1 LRTLPV
7 TVFAIQSLQFRFP
20 DSTQYTSRVSFLS
33 SDSQYQSDLS
43 IAVKVYINSSFKT
56 FLTFY
61 VNIIFYLTFQGITP
75 STLMAKQPTPHPYA
89 DKLTFDRI
97 MLLIATL
104 VNHPGIGYSD
114 TATSDGKYRDA
125 LLEVQ
130 SQLQKIAAELNI
142 EFPENY
148 PATPTIRKDLET
160 LRHYGILDKRMYRS
174 GYYLGTGAMTREEL
188 QVAFQAIAS
197 QAKYQGNP
205 QVRRIYEKLSKLL
218 RGLDIELK
226 GQLFYPVREYINR
239 AIIYTDPVEMLDRQE
254 YQNTLFHKLD
264 IVETAIVRGQAIEL
278 YRNDNYAKRH
288 NGFKQLWPLQLIYHD
303 IAWYLI
309 CQDCDSGH
317 LSIERVN
324 RFSEHCEII
333 DLEGRG
339 LAAQEQSLKIAHK
352 LLKNGWGLFL
362 GDSEPQQAELQGKLK
377 LEKVKVRFFGKVIK
391 FILEGDRRHPRQKKI
406 QEGPKDSSGKLLY
419 VDYRVDLPDRSLNEF
434 SLWVNKYMD
443 SAQVLSPPSLV
454 EKHRQAAKE
463 LCDRYNLALL
473 DLG

>member
-1 LRTLPV
+1 
-7 TVFAIQSLQFRFP
+7 
-20 DSTQYTSRVSFLS
+20 
-33 SDSQYQSDLS
+33 
-43 IAVKVYINSSFKT
+43 
-56 FLTFY
+56 
-61 VNIIFYLTFQGITP
+61 
-75 STLMAKQPTPHPYA
+75 MAKKPTPHPYA

-114 TATSDGKYRDA
+114 TETSDGKYRDA

-130 SQLQKIAAELNI
+130 AQLQKIAVASGI

-160 LRHYGILDKRMYRS
+160 LRSYGILDKRMYRS

-188 QVAFQAIAS
+188 QVAFQALAS

-205 QVRRIYEKLSKLL
+205 QVRRIYEKLTKLL

-226 GQLFYPVREYINR
+226 GELFYPVRQHLNR

-264 IVETAIVRGQAIEL
+264 IVETAIVRGQSIAL
-278 YRNDNYAKRH
+278 YRQSDHYGKGNI
-288 NGFKQLWPLQLIYHD
+288 GFRQIWPLQLIYHD

-309 CQDCDSGH
+309 CQYCENGH
-317 LSIERVN
+317 LTVERVN
-324 RFSEHCEII
+324 RFTDYCEII
-333 DLEGRG
+333 DPEGRG
-339 LAAQEQSLKIAHK
+339 LAAQEQNLKIAQK

-362 GDSEPQQAELQGKLK
+362 GNPEQQQAELQGQLK
-377 LEKVKVRFFGKVIK
+377 LQRVKVRFFERVVG
-391 FILEGDRRHPRQKKI
+391 FILEGSRRHPRQKIK
-406 QEGPKDSSGKLLY
+406 EGPRDSFGNLLY
-419 VDYRVDLPDRSLNEF
+419 VNYQIDLPDRSENEF
-434 SLWVNKYMD
+434 SLWVQRYMD

-454 EKHRQAAKE
+454 EKHRQAAKD
-463 LCDRYNLALL
+463 LVARYS
-473 DLG
+473 

>member
-1 LRTLPV
+1 
-7 TVFAIQSLQFRFP
+7 
-20 DSTQYTSRVSFLS
+20 
-33 SDSQYQSDLS
+33 
-43 IAVKVYINSSFKT
+43 
-56 FLTFY
+56 
-61 VNIIFYLTFQGITP
+61 
-75 STLMAKQPTPHPYA
+75 MAKKPTPHPYA

-114 TATSDGKYRDA
+114 TETSDGKYRDA

-130 SQLQKIAAELNI
+130 AQLQKIAVASGI

-160 LRHYGILDKRMYRS
+160 LRSYGILDKRMYRS

-188 QVAFQAIAS
+188 QVAFQALAS

-205 QVRRIYEKLSKLL
+205 QVRRIYEKLTKLL

-226 GQLFYPVREYINR
+226 GELFYPVRQHLNR

-264 IVETAIVRGQAIEL
+264 IVETAIVRGQSIAL
-278 YRNDNYAKRH
+278 YRQSDHYGKGNI
-288 NGFKQLWPLQLIYHD
+288 GFRQIWPLQLIYHD

-309 CQDCDSGH
+309 CQYCENGH
-317 LSIERVN
+317 LTVERVN
-324 RFSEHCEII
+324 RFTDYCEII
-333 DLEGRG
+333 DPEGRG
-339 LAAQEQSLKIAHK
+339 LAAQEQNLKIAQK

-362 GDSEPQQAELQGKLK
+362 GNPEQQQAELQGQLK
-377 LEKVKVRFFGKVIK
+377 LQRVKVRFFERVVG
-391 FILEGDRRHPRQKKI
+391 FILEGSRRHPRQKIK
-406 QEGPKDSSGKLLY
+406 EGPRDSFGNLLY
-419 VDYRVDLPDRSLNEF
+419 VDYQIDLPDRSENEF
-434 SLWVNKYMD
+434 SLWVQRYMD

-454 EKHRQAAKE
+454 EKHRQAAKD
-463 LCDRYNLALL
+463 LVARYS
-473 DLG
+473 

>member
-1 LRTLPV
+1 
-7 TVFAIQSLQFRFP
+7 
-20 DSTQYTSRVSFLS
+20 
-33 SDSQYQSDLS
+33 
-43 IAVKVYINSSFKT
+43 
-56 FLTFY
+56 
-61 VNIIFYLTFQGITP
+61 
-75 STLMAKQPTPHPYA
+75 MAKKPTPHPYA

-114 TATSDGKYRDA
+114 TETSDGKYRDA

-130 SQLQKIAAELNI
+130 AQLQKIAVASGI

-160 LRHYGILDKRMYRS
+160 LRSYGILDKRMYRS

-188 QVAFQAIAS
+188 QVAFQALAS

-205 QVRRIYEKLSKLL
+205 QVRRIYEKLTKLL

-226 GQLFYPVREYINR
+226 GELFYPVRQHLNR

-264 IVETAIVRGQAIEL
+264 IVETAIVRGQSIAL
-278 YRNDNYAKRH
+278 YRQSDHYGKGNI
-288 NGFKQLWPLQLIYHD
+288 GFRQIWPLQLIYHD

-309 CQDCDSGH
+309 CQYCENGH
-317 LSIERVN
+317 LTVERVN
-324 RFSEHCEII
+324 RFTDYCEII
-333 DLEGRG
+333 DPEGRG
-339 LAAQEQSLKIAHK
+339 LAAQEQNLKIAQK

-362 GDSEPQQAELQGKLK
+362 GNPEQQQAELQGQLK
-377 LEKVKVRFFGKVIK
+377 LQRVKVRFFERVVG
-391 FILEGDRRHPRQKKI
+391 FILEGSRRHPRQKIK
-406 QEGPKDSSGKLLY
+406 ERPRDSFGNLLY
-419 VDYRVDLPDRSLNEF
+419 VNYQIDLPDRSENEF
-434 SLWVNKYMD
+434 SLWVQRYMD

-454 EKHRQAAKE
+454 EKHRQAAKD
-463 LCDRYNLALL
+463 LVARYS
-473 DLG
+473 

>member
-1 LRTLPV
+1 
-7 TVFAIQSLQFRFP
+7 
-20 DSTQYTSRVSFLS
+20 
-33 SDSQYQSDLS
+33 
-43 IAVKVYINSSFKT
+43 
-56 FLTFY
+56 
-61 VNIIFYLTFQGITP
+61 
-75 STLMAKQPTPHPYA
+75 MAKQPIAHPYA

-114 TATSDGKYRDA
+114 TETSDGKYRDA
-125 LLEVQ
+125 LLEVR

-174 GYYLGTGAMTREEL
+174 GYYLGTGAMNREEL
-188 QVAFQAIAS
+188 QVAFQALAS

-205 QVRRIYEKLSKLL
+205 QTRRIYEKLTKLL

-226 GQLFYPVREYINR
+226 GQLFYPVREYLNR
-239 AIIYTDPVEMLDRQE
+239 AIIYTDPVEMMERQE
-254 YQNTLFHKLD
+254 NQKTLFHKLD
-264 IVETAIVRGQAIEL
+264 IVETAIVRGQSIEL
-278 YRNDNYAKRH
+278 YRDKDYYGKGNV
-288 NGFKQLWPLQLIYHD
+288 GFKQVWPLQLIYHD

-309 CQDCDSGH
+309 CQYCDNDR
-317 LSIERVN
+317 LSVERVN
-324 RFSEHCEII
+324 RFTEYCEII
-333 DLEGRG
+333 DPEGRG

-362 GDSEPQQAELQGKLK
+362 GNLEQQQAELQGTLK
-377 LEKVKVRFFGKVIK
+377 LQKVKVRFFEKVIG
-391 FILEGDRRHPRQKKI
+391 FILEGDRRHPRQKI
-406 QEGPKDSSGKLLY
+406 QEGSRDSSGKLLY

-434 SLWVNKYMD
+434 SLWVNKYLD

-454 EKHRQAAKE
+454 EKHRQAARE
-463 LCDRYNLALL
+463 LCDRYNL
-473 DLG
+473 

>member
-1 LRTLPV
+1 
-7 TVFAIQSLQFRFP
+7 
-20 DSTQYTSRVSFLS
+20 
-33 SDSQYQSDLS
+33 
-43 IAVKVYINSSFKT
+43 
-56 FLTFY
+56 
-61 VNIIFYLTFQGITP
+61 
-75 STLMAKQPTPHPYA
+75 MAKKPTPHPYA

-114 TATSDGKYRDA
+114 TETSDGKYRDA

-130 SQLQKIAAELNI
+130 SKLQEIAAASGI

-160 LRHYGILDKRMYRS
+160 LRSYGILDKRMYRS

-188 QVAFQAIAS
+188 QVAFQALAS

-205 QVRRIYEKLSKLL
+205 QVRRIYEKLTKLL

-226 GQLFYPVREYINR
+226 GELFYPVRQHLNR

-264 IVETAIVRGQAIEL
+264 IVETAIVRGQSIAL
-278 YRNDNYAKRH
+278 YRQSDHYGKGNI
-288 NGFKQLWPLQLIYHD
+288 GFRQIWPLQLIYHD

-309 CQDCDSGH
+309 CQYCENGH
-317 LSIERVN
+317 LTVERVN
-324 RFSEHCEII
+324 RFTDYCEII
-333 DLEGRG
+333 DPEGRG
-339 LAAQEQSLKIAHK
+339 LAAQEQNLKIAQK

-362 GDSEPQQAELQGKLK
+362 GNPEQQQAELQGQLK
-377 LEKVKVRFFGKVIK
+377 LQRVKVRFFERVVG
-391 FILEGDRRHPRQKKI
+391 FILEGSRRHPRQKIK
-406 QEGPKDSSGKLLY
+406 EGPRDSFGNLLY
-419 VDYRVDLPDRSLNEF
+419 VDYQIDLPDRSENEF
-434 SLWVNKYMD
+434 SLWVQRYMD

-454 EKHRQAAKE
+454 EKHRQAAKD
-463 LCDRYNLALL
+463 LVARYS
-473 DLG
+473 

>member
-1 LRTLPV
+1 
-7 TVFAIQSLQFRFP
+7 
-20 DSTQYTSRVSFLS
+20 
-33 SDSQYQSDLS
+33 
-43 IAVKVYINSSFKT
+43 
-56 FLTFY
+56 
-61 VNIIFYLTFQGITP
+61 
-75 STLMAKQPTPHPYA
+75 MAKKLTPHPYA

-114 TATSDGKYRDA
+114 TETSDGKYRDA

-130 SQLQKIAAELNI
+130 SKLQEIAAASGI

-160 LRHYGILDKRMYRS
+160 LRSYEILDKRMYRS

-188 QVAFQAIAS
+188 QVAFQALAS

-205 QVRRIYEKLSKLL
+205 QVRRIYEKLTKLL

-226 GQLFYPVREYINR
+226 GELFYPVRQHLNR

-264 IVETAIVRGQAIEL
+264 IVETAIVRGQSIAL
-278 YRNDNYAKRH
+278 YRQSDHYGKGNI
-288 NGFKQLWPLQLIYHD
+288 GFRQISPLQLIYHD

-309 CQDCDSGH
+309 CQYCENGH
-317 LSIERVN
+317 LTVERVN
-324 RFSEHCEII
+324 RFTDYCEII
-333 DLEGRG
+333 DPEGRG
-339 LAAQEQSLKIAHK
+339 LAAQEQNLKIAQK

-362 GDSEPQQAELQGKLK
+362 GNPEQQQAELQGQLK
-377 LEKVKVRFFGKVIK
+377 LQRVKVRFFERVVG
-391 FILEGDRRHPRQKKI
+391 FILEGSRRHPRQKIK
-406 QEGPKDSSGKLLY
+406 EGPRDSFGNLLY
-419 VDYRVDLPDRSLNEF
+419 VDYQIDLPDRLENEF
-434 SLWVNKYMD
+434 SLWVQRYMD

-454 EKHRQAAKE
+454 EKHRQAAKD
-463 LCDRYNLALL
+463 LVARYS
-473 DLG
+473 